1 MAYLSARTIEQLLT
15 SGRGRGYYAI
25 ACYDGIGYEVTPA
38 DIPGY
43 GDKPR
48 SSGMAPMGGDAPE
61 DMWFV
66 WTHGGFTYCRGKR
79 EAQGLL
85 QRKRHRGRNQ
95 QQEELR
101 DPPVGRGPES
111 NQPHIGVEIECCV
124 PNRERDRLYRLL
136 SAIRGVGVTNDGSI
150 RAPEGHAPVE
160 VRICG
165 PEGVEIER
173 RVRLACAVLR
183 SCKAVVNVSCGL
195 HVHIDARPEVGRIGE
210 EVWTRLMQ
218 GQKLLM
224 AMQPRS
230 RRENKY
236 CRRARGKDWQYASGR
251 RRGGRAQRYRA
262 INALS
267 YRAHRTVEVRC
278 HTGTI
283 RAGKILAWVELL
295 VRIARGAAGTGG
307 IKPTKRSLKSLGLS
321 ESTMAYVLARLELF
335 GPKVWRKVAFRD
347 SQRVLPWPIV
357 GMPPRE
363 EAQGEYEGDLA
374 AA

>member
-1 MAYLSARTIEQLLT
+1 MAFLDARTIEQLLA

-25 ACYDGIGYEVTPA
+25 AYNGGLSDQIGPA

-43 GDKPR
+43 ADKPR
-48 SSGMAPMGGDAPE
+48 SSGMAPVGKENPP
-61 DMWFV
+61 DMWVV
-66 WTHGGFTYCRGKR
+66 WGRGWFNYCRSKG
-79 EAQGLL
+79 EARYVL
-85 QRKRHRGRNQ
+85 QRNRMRAREDAGAR
-95 QQEELR
+95 EVS
-101 DPPVGRGPES
+101 PPAGGGPES

-124 PNRERDRLYRLL
+124 PNGEQNRLYRLL
-136 SAIRGVGVTNDGSI
+136 SVIRGVGVTNDGSI
-150 RAPEGHAPVE
+150 RAPEGHAAVE

-173 RVRLACAVLR
+173 RVRLVCVALR
-183 SCKAVVNVSCGL
+183 ACKAIVNVSCGL
-195 HVHIDARPEVGRIGE
+195 HVHIDARQAIGRSGE
-210 EVWTRLMQ
+210 EVWTRLMASQ
-218 GQKLLM
+218 RLLL
-224 AMQPRS
+224 AMQPKP

-251 RRGGRAQRYRA
+251 RRGGRAGRYRA
-262 INALS
+262 INAMS
-267 YRAHRTVEVRC
+267 YREHRTIEVRC

-283 RAGKILAWVELL
+283 RASKILAWVELL
-295 VRIARGAAGTGG
+295 GKLAGGAAGPGVR
-307 IKPTKRSLKSLGLS
+307 PTKKSLKSLGLS
-321 ESTMAYVLARLELF
+321 ESAMAYVLARLELF